1 MMKDI
6 RMMITIV
13 VLAGGMLACT
23 SPNTSSGRT
32 PEAEQMLTELKE
44 PFPVWSSRR
53 PCIWHRVGW
62 RREPQRCEKRMRR
75 LPRHDVLRLGTH

>member
-1 MMKDI
+1 MIKDI

-23 SPNTSSGRT
+23 SPHTSSGRT

-44 PFPVWSSRR
+44 VSRQN
-53 PCIWHRVGW
+53 HFLFGHHDD
-62 RREPQRCEKRMRR
+62 PQRCEKRMRR
-75 LPRHDVLRLGTH
+75 LPRHDVL

>member
-1 MMKDI
+1 MKDI

-44 PFPVWSSRR
+44 VSRQNHSCLVITTTLYMASGGMETR
-53 PCIWHRVGW
+53 TAA
-62 RREPQRCEKRMRR
+62 M
-75 LPRHDVLRLGTH
+75 